1 VPFVSK
7 KSKSFAYLTP
17 QEMYKDNKRKKIMG
31 TLDYQSSML
40 EEYRQNIDKKTVAL
54 EMPTGSGKTL
64 VGLLVGE
71 FRRRKNNETVLFL
84 CPTNQLVHQVVEQA
98 NSKYGID
105 AIAFT
110 GRQRD
115 YSAKDRQKY
124 VSASAIGVT
133 TYSSFFSNG
142 QLFKD
147 PEVLILDDVHAAE
160 NYIVSNWSIRLDRSQ
175 VQYSQLC
182 ELFKEIMPEWFYQQ
196 LSQSEDDME
205 PYSSCDMLPFPLLEQ
220 VMDRYSGILASL
232 QSDTSNYYAY
242 NRIRENLDECN
253 IFLNRNEI
261 LIRPWIAPTET
272 FAPFVNSKQRVLMSA
287 TLGRGGELERVT
299 GIEDITRLPIAPEW
313 EKTGIGRRFFL
324 YPELA
329 NNISIG
335 EAFSSLQSIFRRSVV
350 LVPNNGMATKLIKT
364 FNESMPEVKVFQSQN
379 IETSKNEFINSSDAT
394 VILANRYD
402 GIDFPEEESRLLFI
416 FALPK
421 VTNLQERFL
430 IERSSSN
437 ILYGER
443 LRTRVIQSVGR
454 CTRRPGDYSLI
465 CVFDGRN
472 VSDLSN
478 PKVFPQYPPELRA
491 EMQYGI
497 ENSQVINNLQDLIEQ
512 STYFRDQT
520 NEWQSAEDTIISYR
534 DDYSLVNS
542 SSNNQDL
549 DTLQKCARIEVRFQ
563 YALWAKDYKRGYEEG
578 QQIISTLSNSS
589 SLKGYYSFWNI
600 IQGCVAYK
608 AISMD
613 GNYFVSGSKCL
624 EQAKLNNNSIRWIPF
639 LAKQLFSNI
648 IEDPEART
656 DYFEEALP
664 RFERVLTN
672 YRSLGQLQNDIQR
685 ILANLQ
691 SQDGTEFEQGHR
703 DLGKLLGYI
712 SVNPSEHGAPDPY
725 WVLSPGVVLVSEDKI
740 YSEGKGSVKSVPLR
754 HVREALTHEK
764 WIRQNVHQI
773 IEPEIY
779 TVFITT
785 SSTINADAHDPAEG
799 LFYLKRSDLYQWA
812 IKATTTVQRVY
823 SSFTESGNAE
833 WQNSTHT
840 EFLKAQVLPSD
851 ALRLFTGRHLTDL
864 TVTKES

>member
-1 VPFVSK
+1 
-7 KSKSFAYLTP
+7 
-17 QEMYKDNKRKKIMG
+17 MG

-416 FALPK
+416 FCPSQGHKLTGAFSHREELIKYIVWRAFTDSRDSIGWTVYTSPRR
-421 VTNLQERFL
+421 LLSDLCFRWQER
-430 IERSSSN
+430 
-437 ILYGER
+437 
-443 LRTRVIQSVGR
+443 
-454 CTRRPGDYSLI
+454 
-465 CVFDGRN
+465 
-472 VSDLSN
+472 
-478 PKVFPQYPPELRA
+478 K
-491 EMQYGI
+491 
-497 ENSQVINNLQDLIEQ
+497 
-512 STYFRDQT
+512 
-520 NEWQSAEDTIISYR
+520 
-534 DDYSLVNS
+534 
-542 SSNNQDL
+542 
-549 DTLQKCARIEVRFQ
+549 
-563 YALWAKDYKRGYEEG
+563 
-578 QQIISTLSNSS
+578 
-589 SLKGYYSFWNI
+589 
-600 IQGCVAYK
+600 
-608 AISMD
+608 
-613 GNYFVSGSKCL
+613 
-624 EQAKLNNNSIRWIPF
+624 
-639 LAKQLFSNI
+639 
-648 IEDPEART
+648 
-656 DYFEEALP
+656 
-664 RFERVLTN
+664 
-672 YRSLGQLQNDIQR
+672 
-685 ILANLQ
+685 
-691 SQDGTEFEQGHR
+691 
-703 DLGKLLGYI
+703 
-712 SVNPSEHGAPDPY
+712 
-725 WVLSPGVVLVSEDKI
+725 
-740 YSEGKGSVKSVPLR
+740 
-754 HVREALTHEK
+754 
-764 WIRQNVHQI
+764 
-773 IEPEIY
+773 
-779 TVFITT
+779 
-785 SSTINADAHDPAEG
+785 
-799 LFYLKRSDLYQWA
+799 
-812 IKATTTVQRVY
+812 
-823 SSFTESGNAE
+823 
-833 WQNSTHT
+833 
-840 EFLKAQVLPSD
+840 
-851 ALRLFTGRHLTDL
+851 
-864 TVTKES
+864 